1 MSSRLVA
8 ALALFITFSSTPP
21 RWRRHRPLSLGRQNN
36 RQNCFLRTAPAVGHL
51 KSVAIKRGGNADDE
65 PQLPYATRQAKEKF
79 PVTLYTSANC
89 VSIPRKLAR
98 NFLNRRGIPFAE
110 KMLNTEE
117 DIAELSKRLGSE
129 ASTPEHHC
137 RGTKLADL
145 RRAMNNLLDLAG
157 YPSSAPLRR
166 HKSSGAFAK

>member
-8 ALALFITFSSTPP
+8 ALVLFITFSFATSLASAQTTYRWVDKTTGQTVFSDQPP
-21 RWRRHRPLSLGRQNN
+21 PPG
-36 RQNCFLRTAPAVGHL
+36 V
-51 KSVAIKRGGNADDE
+51 KSMAIKQGGNADDE

-89 VSIPRKLAR
+89 VDPCKLAR
-98 NFLNRRGIPFAE
+98 NFLNGRGIPFAE

-129 ASTPEHHC
+129 VSTPSITVGAQSF
-137 RGTKLADL
+137 RGFEAG
-145 RRAMNNLLDLAG
+145 AWNNLLDLAG
-157 YPSSAPLRR
+157 YPSSAPYGA
-166 HKSSGAFAK
+166 KPSGAFVK